1 MQRTAIQLL
10 LTRACLLLVACGGGG
25 GGGGVAGGDT
35 SAAAVSFPPSAAALT
50 DPNVTQILVA
60 RGPNGNVN
68 IPYVSVTVCTP
79 GSSNCKTINN
89 VLLDTGSTGLRLF
102 ASQVNA
108 APALTLPAQTI
119 GGSSAISECANFLN
133 NKAWGSI
140 QLADVVMAGER
151 AASVPVQLMDAADAG
166 RVKCTGAA
174 LIDTSTRS
182 IQVAP
187 PDGTQSLSAN
197 GILGVGLFTNDR
209 QNYFNCASPGA
220 GCVAIS
226 APATQQVQNPVSLF
240 GVNNNGV
247 VVQLPALDASGA
259 TSASGYLIFGVGTQ
273 NNNRLG
279 SANVVPVNGLGFFT
293 TVYRGVSM
301 SRSFMDSGS
310 NGLFFTDPSPQVLA
324 GACSPAYSDFFC
336 PSGTQNLSA
345 SIQLSG
351 AVATVG
357 FSIANADTLFATG
370 NKYAFNNLG
379 GAMAGSSFDWGLPFF
394 FGRTVYTVIEGA
406 SPNAATG
413 SLAKPFYAFTN

>member
-1 MQRTAIQLL
+1 MQAMAIKLL
-10 LTRACLLLVACGGGG
+10 LTWVCLLLVACGGGG
-25 GGGGVAGGDT
+25 GGGGGGDT
-35 SAAAVSFPPSAAALT
+35 PAVAVSYPPSAASLT

-68 IPYVSVTVCTP
+68 IPYVTVTVCTP
-79 GSSNCKTINN
+79 GSSTCKSVNN

-140 QLADVVMAGER
+140 KLADVVLANER

-166 RVKCTGAA
+166 RVKCTGAP
-174 LIDTSTRS
+174 LIDTTTST
-182 IQVAP
+182 VNN
-187 PDGTQSLSAN
+187 TQSLSAN

-209 QNYFNCASPGA
+209 QSYFNCASPGS

-226 APATQQVQNPVSLF
+226 AAASQQVQNPVSLF

-247 VVQLPALDASGA
+247 VVQLPALDPSGA
-259 TSASGYLIFGVGTQ
+259 ISAPGYLIFGVGTQ
-273 NNNRLG
+273 SNNRLG

-293 TVYRGVSM
+293 TVYRGVTM
-301 SRSFMDSGS
+301 NRSFMDSGS

-324 GACSPAYSDFFC
+324 GSCSPAYSDFFC

-351 AVATVG
+351 TVATVG

-379 GAMAGSSFDWGLPFF
+379 GTMAGTSFDWGLPFF

-413 SLAKPFYAFTN
+413 SLTKPFYAFTN